1 MTLKTKKNM
10 IALLLL
16 LGVGVNCQAQQRL
29 IVWQKNGEKI
39 YYNLA
44 DQPKT
49 TFAGTDM
56 VITTTNVTVTYPIN
70 NIRSYTY
77 EGESTAIPSLTTDD
91 GLYVEQGEDAV
102 TFKNLKSGSDVLL
115 FATNGALLE
124 TLKSDGVT
132 PVTISIA
139 NRPAGVYVVK
149 ANDIT
154 YKLLKK

>member
-1 MTLKTKKNM
+1 MTTRMKKHM
-10 IALLLL
+10 VALLLL
-16 LGVGVNCQAQQRL
+16 LGVGVNCHAQQRL
-29 IVWQKNGEKI
+29 IVWQMNGEKI
-39 YYNLA
+39 YYDLA

-56 VITTTNVTVTYPIN
+56 VITTMNVTVTYPIN
-70 NIRSYTY
+70 KIRSYTY
-77 EGESTAIPSLTTDD
+77 EGESTAIPSLTADD

-102 TFKNLKSGSDVLL
+102 TFKNLKSGSDVQL

-124 TLKSDGVT
+124 TLQSDGET

-149 ANDIT
+149 ANDVT